1 MKPDTLLTIAG
12 RDPEANFGIVNPP
25 VYHASTVLYPTLEAL
40 DNAWRNRRPDKV
52 YYGRYGTPTTF
63 ALEAAVAAL
72 EGGWQSIAVGSG
84 MAAVTAS
91 LLAFVKAGD
100 HVLMVDN
107 VYSPS
112 RRVCDQLLGRFGVAT
127 TFYDPTIGDRIAELI
142 RPNTRVVFL
151 ESPGSLTFEVQDAPA
166 IIAAAKRKGAAVVV
180 DNSWSA
186 GVYFKPLALGADVSI
201 QAATKYIG
209 GHSDLMMGI
218 VTTTEAAYQPLR
230 QTITDLGC
238 PSGPDDCYLALRGL
252 RTLGVRLARHWET
265 GIKLAEWLKSRREV
279 VRVRHPAL
287 PDHPGHALW
296 KRDFTGASGLF
307 SFEIPAAPRAALAA
321 MVDHMNLF
329 GMGYSWGGF
338 ESLILPSD
346 PGPIR
351 TATKWAGDTILIR
364 LHAGLEDPDDLIADL
379 EAGFGRLN
387 AAMSAER

>member
-265 GIKLAEWLKSRREV
+265 GIKLAEWLESRREV

-351 TATKWAGDTILIR
+351 TATTWAGDTILIR

>member
-1 MKPDTLLTIAG
+1 MKPDTLLTVAG

-25 VYHASTVLYPTLEAL
+25 VYHASTVLFPTLEAL

-72 EGGWQSIAVGSG
+72 EGGCQSIAVGSG

-91 LLAFVKAGD
+91 LLAFVRAGD

-112 RRVCDQLLGRFGVAT
+112 RRVCDQLVGRFGVAT
-127 TFYDPTIGDRIAELI
+127 TFYDPLIGDRIAELM

-166 IIAAAKRKGAAVVV
+166 IIAAAKGKGAAVVV

-186 GVYFKPLALGADVSI
+186 GLYFKPLALGADVSI

-209 GHSDLMMGI
+209 GHSDLMMGL

-230 QTITDLGC
+230 QTITDLGSA
-238 PSGPDDCYLALRGL
+238 SGPDDCYLALRGL
-252 RTLGVRLARHWET
+252 RTLGVRLARHWRT
-265 GIKLAEWLKSRREV
+265 GLKLAEWLQSRREV

-287 PDHPGHALW
+287 PGDPGHALW

-307 SFEIPAAPRAALAA
+307 SFEIAAAPRAALAA
-321 MVDHMNLF
+321 MVDHMKFF

-346 PGPIR
+346 PRPIR
-351 TATKWAGDTILIR
+351 TATKWPGDTILIR

-379 EAGFGRLN
+379 DAGFERFN
-387 AAMSAER
+387 AALSASR

>member
-1 MKPDTLLTIAG
+1 MKPDTFLTVAG

-25 VYHASTVLYPTLEAL
+25 VYHASTVLFPTLEAL
-40 DNAWRNRRPDKV
+40 DNAWRDRRPDKV

-84 MAAVTAS
+84 LAAVTAS

-112 RRVCDQLLGRFGVAT
+112 RRVCGQLLGRFGVTT
-127 TFYDPTIGDRIAELI
+127 TFYDPGIGDQIAGLI
-142 RPNTRVVFL
+142 QPNTRLVFL

-166 IIAAAKRKGAAVVV
+166 IIAAAKRRGVTVVV

-186 GVYFKPLALGADVSI
+186 GLYFKPLALGADVSI
-201 QAATKYIG
+201 LAATKYIG

-218 VTTTEAAYQPLR
+218 VTATEAAYQPLR
-230 QTITDLGC
+230 QAITDLGC
-238 PSGPDDCYLALRGL
+238 TAGPDDCYLALRGL
-252 RTLGVRLARHWET
+252 RTLGVRLARHWQT

-287 PDHPGHALW
+287 PGDPGHALW
-296 KRDFTGASGLF
+296 KRDFSGASGLF
-307 SFEIPAAPRAALAA
+307 SFEIAAVPRAALAA
-321 MVDHMNLF
+321 MVDHMAYF

-346 PGPIR
+346 PDPR
-351 TATKWAGDTILIR
+351 RSATKWPENSILIR

-379 EAGFGRLN
+379 HAGFERLN
-387 AAMSAER
+387 SAMSANR

>member
-351 TATKWAGDTILIR
+351 TATTWAGDTILIR